1 MKGKKKKKSPVINW
15 PYPVFWLVV
24 FVSRDPEEGIRRA
37 RVGGQNDCAKQM
49 VFIAKAFK
57 CEKSYRIKILI
68 NGAKLPTIW
77 IFRHSHFPRKKKKH
91 ACYHLNMWSIRVSV
105 SPLSV
110 ILFLLPVLGQ
120 FDSLT
125 LYYVRTIYIYIY
137 I

>member
-1 MKGKKKKKSPVINW
+1 
-15 PYPVFWLVV
+15 
-24 FVSRDPEEGIRRA
+24 
-37 RVGGQNDCAKQM
+37 M

-137 I
+137 NTKSYLFKSFELILPGSLSLRLTFLIWNSTLTVNCLLQRKQKTIQLG